1 MSSIVVTGWN
11 PGFDKI
17 GMNKLLREQLGYSL
31 GDAKRAVDDILENKP
46 ILLTIPAESVGKLPV
61 ELVRLGVVFETNRQG

>member
-1 MSSIVVTGWN
+1 MMSSIVVTGWKL
-11 PGFDKI
+11 GFDKV

-46 ILLTIPAESVGKLPV
+46 ILLTITAESVGKLPV
-61 ELVRLGVVFETNRQG
+61 ELARLGVVFETNRQ